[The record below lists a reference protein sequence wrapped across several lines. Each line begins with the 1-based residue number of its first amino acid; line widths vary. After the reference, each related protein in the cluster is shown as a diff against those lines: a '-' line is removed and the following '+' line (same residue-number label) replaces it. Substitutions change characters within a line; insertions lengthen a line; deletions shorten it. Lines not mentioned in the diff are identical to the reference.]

1 MKTLKSLLNFFKPE
15 MAVDLGTSTTLIYV
29 KGKGIVLREPSVI
42 ALDSRTHKVVAVGR
56 EAKKML
62 GKTHEGLI
70 AKRPIRD
77 GVIHNLE
84 YVQYML
90 LEYKKRAIKNFIANP
105 TMIVAVPSGAN
116 DVERKAAIDAAKSIG
131 AGQVYLIEEPVASAI
146 GIGLDVFDSKGHMIV
161 DIGGGTSEIALVSL
175 GGVVYKY
182 PIRTAGDEMDEAIAD
197 YIRKTFNIAIDENVA
212 EKIKIEIG
220 DVYGENKMEMEII
233 GWDLYTRK
241 PAKIMLT
248 SDHIKEALNGVV
260 SELVNAIRKVLDNAP
275 PALVQ
280 DVLEEGI
287 YLTGGGSTI
296 RGLDK
301 RLEEET
307 GIKFMRAE
315 NPYESVVRGAGRVLE
330 ELDNRNSQYHKLL
343 HYTKRP

>member
-1 MKTLKSLLNFFKPE
+1 MKILKSLLNFFKPE
-15 MAVDLGTSTTLIYV
+15 MAIDLGTSTTLIYV

-42 ALDSRTHKVVAVGR
+42 ALDSKTHKVVAVGT

-62 GKTHEGLI
+62 GKTHEGII

-131 AGQVYLIEEPVASAI
+131 ASQVYLIEEPVASAI
-146 GIGLDVFDSKGHMIV
+146 GIGLDVFDSRGHMIV

-233 GWDLYTRK
+233 GWDIYTRK
-241 PAKIMLT
+241 PAKITLT
-248 SDHIKEALNGVV
+248 SEHIKEALNGVI

-307 GIKFMRAE
+307 GIKFIRAE
-315 NPYESVVRGAGRVLE
+315 NPYESVVRGAGKVLE
-330 ELDNRNSQYHKLL
+330 ELDNKNSPYYKLL

>member
-1 MKTLKSLLNFFKPE
+1 MNFLKSLVNFFRPA
-15 MAVDLGTSTTLIYV
+15 MAIDLGTSTTLIYV
-29 KGKGIVLREPSVI
+29 RGKGIVLREPSVI
-42 ALDSRTHKVVAVGR
+42 AIDSKTQKVLAVGW

-62 GKTHEGLI
+62 GKTHEGII

-90 LEYKKRAIKNFIANP
+90 SEFKKKAIKNFVANP
-105 TMIVAVPSGAN
+105 TVLVAVPSGAN

-131 AGQVYLIEEPVASAI
+131 AGQVFLIEEPVASAI
-146 GIGLDVFDSKGHMIV
+146 GIGLDVFDPKGHLIV

-197 YIRKTFNIAIDENVA
+197 YIRRNFNIAIDETVA
-212 EKIKIEIG
+212 ERIKIEIG
-220 DVYGENKMEMEII
+220 DVYGENKMEMKIM
-233 GWDLYTRK
+233 GWDIYARK
-241 PAKIMLT
+241 PAEITIT
-248 SDHIKEALNGVV
+248 SDHIKEALNAVV
-260 SELVNAIRKVLDNAP
+260 MELVNAIKKVLDNAP

-280 DVLEEGI
+280 DVLEEGV

-307 GIKFMRAE
+307 GIKMIRAS
-315 NPYESVVRGAGRVLE
+315 NPYESVVMGAGKVLE
-330 ELDNRNSQYHKLL
+330 ELYNKNTQYHKLL
-343 HYTKRP
+343 YYTRKP